1 VERAP
6 LRFSGQPYLPATL
19 CTNTAASTSTRTG
32 YADNDGIIR
41 PADATYPDPSVAT
54 SGSSTPYYATSS
66 AASSDYH
73 PIILNRPFR
82 NVAELSYAF
91 RDLPWKSLDFFT
103 DKSADAGLLDV
114 FSINDGPGS
123 IAANASF
130 IAMSPLPTMT
140 AGQINLN
147 TTQPAVLQSIL
158 AGAIWDEL
166 DSTNSVSKTGVTA
179 TAAPVLASNITTAT
193 SSAPLANRSQLVTR
207 SNLPLTVLPL
217 PSGGTHNQS
226 VKARRETVP
235 RAISSLS
242 QTRTWNLMIDMIAQS
257 GTYPPGKPIL
267 RTSLCKRSSVIG
279 FMSRLIGLLD
289 K

>member
-1 VERAP
+1 M
-6 LRFSGQPYLPATL
+6 
-19 CTNTAASTSTRTG
+19 
-32 YADNDGIIR
+32 
-41 PADATYPDPSVAT
+41 
-54 SGSSTPYYATSS
+54 
-66 AASSDYH
+66 
-73 PIILNRPFR
+73 LNRPFR

-114 FSINDGPGS
+114 FSIKDGPGS

-193 SSAPLANRSQLVTR
+193 STIPLLNRSDLVTR
-207 SNLPLTVLPL
+207 STLPLTILPL

-226 VKARRETVP
+226 VKVRREVVP
-235 RAISSLS
+235 RALSSLS
-242 QTRTWNLMIDMIAQS
+242 QTRTWNLMIDVIAQS
-257 GTYPPGKPIL
+257 GTYPPGETNLANFVVQAEQRYWVHVAID
-267 RTSLCKRSSVIG
+267 RFTGQVI
-279 FMSRLIGLLD
+279 D
-289 K
+289 KQIEVVNE